1 MDEYL
6 NNHYFPKLDV
16 NCGILLIMEEFDQK
30 WRDMTKLGEFEL
42 IMAEFVQKKKE
53 LCYKW

>member
-1 MDEYL
+1 M
-6 NNHYFPKLDV
+6 
-16 NCGILLIMEEFDQK
+16 NCRILLIMEEFDQK

>member
-1 MDEYL
+1 
-6 NNHYFPKLDV
+6 
-16 NCGILLIMEEFDQK
+16 MEEFDQK

-53 LCYKW
+53 L